1 MLNQRFDLHLR
12 SRLTLTLSSLLLTA
26 AAFTGC
32 SGAGPA
38 KSEMTKAIGALEAAR
53 KTNCPHDSLTLAE
66 QNYNES
72 KLLFDEGDYDK
83 ARDKASVA
91 EKLAQEALKASGG
104 KPCELPSTE
113 VKSEVERDFPPEINP
128 PAEVESEEVEEMK
141 VVYFDFDSSQL
152 SPETIVTLDQNLLWI
167 EANSE
172 QSVVLEGH
180 CDVRGSTEYNIAL
193 SERRALA
200 VEGYLLKS
208 GVTPERVKVEPYGSE
223 RPVSMRRDAEGH
235 RLNRRVEFRAR

>member
-1 MLNQRFDLHLR
+1 MSHQPFCMHLR
-12 SRLTLTLSSLLLTA
+12 SRLTLTLASSLLLA
-26 AAFTGC
+26 AALTGC

-72 KLLFDEGDYDK
+72 KRLFDEGDYDK
-83 ARDKASVA
+83 ARDKAS
-91 EKLAQEALKASGG
+91 GG
-104 KPCELPSTE
+104 KPCELPATD
-113 VKSEVERDFPPEINP
+113 VKSEADRDFPPEINP

-167 EANSE
+167 EANSS

-208 GVTPERVKVEPYGSE
+208 GVAPERVKVEPYGSE